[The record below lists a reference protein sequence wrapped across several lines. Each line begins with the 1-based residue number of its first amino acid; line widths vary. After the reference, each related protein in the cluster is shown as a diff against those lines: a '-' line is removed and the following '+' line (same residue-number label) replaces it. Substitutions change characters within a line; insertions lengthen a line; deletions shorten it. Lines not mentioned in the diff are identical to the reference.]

1 MKQISKQFSENMS
14 LTAKLLG
21 GIGIFLLGVAVF
33 LFIFFPQRQK
43 AETARYV
50 NEKANGISLILANSV
65 AVAMVFED
73 AGSAQ
78 KALGA
83 VQGLPGVVCAAA
95 IKPDGSS
102 LAAYEGERI
111 ENYRSLVQQV
121 IAADSATSLQGD
133 DVALS
138 MVPVRYAGKRAGS
151 LVLVTDLTTM
161 HSDVAASRWITL
173 AVSVLILFLGLGLLS
188 MLIRKVVIVPVGRV
202 RDALRNADLHLRFN
216 ETARDE
222 IGQMTRAFDGFVE
235 SLRNTLV
242 QVQGTA
248 HSVASASAQI
258 SSSTEEMAAGA
269 QEQTSQAS
277 EVAGSV
283 EEIARTIQ
291 ENSQN
296 ASLAAKVAA
305 DARKAAQE
313 GGAVVE
319 GTITGMRRIADV
331 VRQSAQT
338 VRALGTSS
346 DQIGEIISV
355 IDDIADQTNLLAL
368 NAAIEAAR
376 AGDQGRGFAVVADE
390 VRKLAERT
398 TKATKEIAQMIRK
411 IQGDT
416 KDAVSSMEE
425 GTRQVDDGIRLAD
438 KAGSSLQSIVGI
450 SQQVT
455 DMVSQIAV
463 ASEQQ
468 ASMSQQ
474 ISRNVEAITTVT
486 GETAGGTQ
494 QIARSADDLRRLA
507 ERLQKLMSTFQ
518 LDAHVR
524 AIEAEVDRGPN
535 VDIRFQPRPH
545 TPAPVSRN

>member
-1 MKQISKQFSENMS
+1 MKQISDKLS

-21 GIGIFLLGVAVF
+21 GIGVFLFAVAVF

-50 NEKANGISLILANSV
+50 DEKATGISQILANSV

-83 VQGLPGVVCAAA
+83 VQGLPGVVCASAV
-95 IKPDGSS
+95 KPDGVS
-102 LAAYEGERI
+102 LAAYQGEKLDG
-111 ENYRSLVQQV
+111 YRALLQQV
-121 IAADSATSLQGD
+121 MASDSACTVHND
-133 DVALS
+133 DVAMS

-151 LVLVTDLTTM
+151 LVVVTDLTAM
-161 HSDVAASRWITL
+161 HRDVATSRWITL
-173 AVSVLILFLGLGLLS
+173 AVSFVILALGLGLLS
-188 MLIRKVVIVPVGRV
+188 ILIRKVVIEPVGKV
-202 RDALRNADLHLRFN
+202 RDALRNADLHLRFDS
-216 ETARDE
+216 TMQDE
-222 IGQMTRAFDGFVE
+222 IGQMTRAFDGFVG
-235 SLRNTLV
+235 SLRTTLV

-248 HSVASASAQI
+248 QSVASASAQI

-296 ASLAAKVAA
+296 AAHAAQVAA
-305 DARKAAQE
+305 DARKAAHE
-313 GGAVVE
+313 GGGVVE

-416 KDAVSSMEE
+416 RDAVASMEE

-486 GETAGGTQ
+486 SETASGTQ
-494 QIARSADDLRRLA
+494 QIARSADDLRRVA
-507 ERLQKLMSTFQ
+507 DELQKLMQSFN
-518 LDAHVR
+518 LEAHSHAGVP
-524 AIEAEVDRGPN
+524 EVDRGPH

-545 TPAPVSRN
+545 KAALASRN